1 MTESIREKVKKAH
14 HSSPDVIIGKNG
26 VTPGVIEEIRTRLK
40 TKGVVKVKILR
51 TGIDE
56 GKGLDRRSIAR
67 LVAEKTGARLMGIR
81 GRTFV
86 LYKAGRKD
94 SK

>member
-1 MTESIREKVKKAH
+1 MTESIREKVKKAY

-26 VTPGVIEEIRTRLK
+26 VTSGVIEEIKTRLK
-40 TKGVVKVKILR
+40 SKGVVKVKILR

-56 GKGLDRRSIAR
+56 DKGLDRRSIAR